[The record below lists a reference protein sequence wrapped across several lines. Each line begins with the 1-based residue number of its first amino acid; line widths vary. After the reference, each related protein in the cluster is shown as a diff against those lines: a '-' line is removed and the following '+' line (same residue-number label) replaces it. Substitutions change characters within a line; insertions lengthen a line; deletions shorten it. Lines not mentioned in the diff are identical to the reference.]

1 MVQDIIGVLVV
12 VLVYVCVFIVVF
24 SPTLYAWWI
33 YLVSRKVK
41 VKMKRKGLLTTA
53 LTTLCINLVLAY
65 FAFHLAF
72 DYFLVAKIAEKDALA
87 EKALRNALVSQQR
100 YFDAHG
106 RYYSVGPVRGPYK
119 DDHGLTVDKDVIL
132 LVEPHWDRERKAETF
147 RAYALHVWGR
157 DLVTTT
163 QDGNVT
169 PVAKDSEKSST
180 MRSKLI
186 NSTK

>member
-1 MVQDIIGVLVV
+1 MVQDIIGVLVI

-24 SPTLYAWWI
+24 SPTLYAFWI

-41 VKMKRKGLLTTA
+41 MKRKGLLGTA

-65 FAFHLAF
+65 FAFHLAV
-72 DYFLVAKIAEKDALA
+72 DYFLVAKVAEKDALA
-87 EKALRNALVSQQR
+87 AKALRTALVSQQK
-100 YFDAHG
+100 YYDLHG

-119 DDHGLTVDKDVIL
+119 DDHGLSVDEDVIL
-132 LVEPHWDRERKAETF
+132 LVEPHWDRKRKAETF

-163 QDGNVT
+163 QDGRVT
-169 PVAKDSEKSST
+169 PLSKDSSKSGSI
-180 MRSKLI
+180 RSKLI